1 LHRGTIAGC
10 VLLLASSA
18 TIINAQKLQFRQLTP
33 DDGLSGSWVPSMF
46 QDSRGFM
53 WFGTSKGVNR
63 YDGYDLVVYRHHDGD
78 STSIGDNRANA
89 IHEDSTGKLWF
100 GTASGLS
107 RFDPATEKFSNRTIG
122 GAAPVGVDAI
132 VAAGGDSLWL
142 GTTRGLYRYS
152 ISSGK
157 SVPYSSN
164 PASPV
169 MTVEIHAIHRDAA
182 GRLLLGTGTKG
193 VEQLDPRT
201 GLVRTWSYSSTT
213 ERSLP
218 NNDVRAFVDDATG
231 AVWVATYGGGLGRL
245 DLNTGT
251 ITRLQHR
258 DDDPRTL
265 AHNTILAMIS
275 DRRQG
280 MWIGT
285 ENGGLDHFDPASGR
299 FQHYRVDVN
308 NPSSL
313 SSNSVWSLYQD
324 GAGTLWVGTFSGGV
338 NISKRNGD
346 AIRRYHTVA
355 GDPSSLSGNS
365 VFSFTEDR
373 EGAVW
378 VATDGGGVNRL
389 ERETGHFTHYTSHT
403 SNLPSDAALAV
414 VTDHEGRVWVG
425 AWGGGVSRFDR
436 ERGSFT
442 SFTTKNS
449 NLPDDNVFSLLVD
462 HLGTLWVGTWSKGLQ
477 RFDPVRRSF
486 ERVSIAHPNA
496 PDALIRHMAEASDGS
511 LLLATDGAGLIIV
524 DPRTLEKRWYGTAKG
539 DAGALHSAQAN
550 AVIESAPGII
560 WIGTGDG
567 LDRLDRRNGVIT
579 HYDERDG
586 LPSTFV
592 AGLAVDR
599 AGNLWVSTDRGMT
612 RFDPTMK
619 RAKTYT
625 VADGLQGS
633 EFNMGS
639 SYRARD
645 GSLFFG
651 GNKGFNILQPDAISE
666 NPHAPPVALTGFQ
679 LFNRPVA
686 IGGPGSP
693 LRSSIGTTR
702 QLTLA
707 HDQSVFTLEFAGL
720 DYAAPEKN
728 EYAYKLEGLDR
739 GWNIVGRQ
747 HTASYTNL
755 APGKYVFR
763 VRAANNDGVW
773 NQAGTSLSIIVV
785 PPFWQRWWFRT
796 IILLVFAGML
806 ALILRAA
813 GERRRGLEAMNATLA
828 ASAERDR
835 ASQQYLERNV
845 LEILAAMQ
853 RFSDGDLSVSLTAGA
868 DDAIGKLRRGVN
880 TAVSNI
886 RGMVQQ
892 VRDVLDATVRTSRE
906 IHSNTETLAK
916 GAEEQIDQALLVAG
930 AAEQM
935 AQTVNGNARYIT
947 TAAEMAQKSGSE
959 AHEGGRVVRNTFD
972 GMDQIV
978 SGVAASARTV
988 EALGRSSAQ
997 IAAITRVIDEIA
1009 SQTNLLALNSAIE
1022 AARAG
1027 EQGRAFTVVA
1037 HEMQELAVQ
1046 TANATR
1052 EIARVIQENDREVET
1067 AMRTMGM
1074 VTSQVETERKLV
1086 DQAGVALDAII
1097 ANSERML
1104 ASIQQVRASSE
1115 EQAATTAHISA
1126 NIETISNVTRS
1137 AATGNQTI
1145 AASVDGL
1152 SQLIEDLQQRVSRF
1166 RLEGDGVAAGGPLP
1180 TAGHPARL

>member
-1 LHRGTIAGC
+1 
-10 VLLLASSA
+10 
-18 TIINAQKLQFRQLTP
+18 
-33 DDGLSGSWVPSMF
+33 MF

-63 YDGYDLVVYRHHDGD
+63 YDGYNLVIYRHHDGD
-78 STSIGDNRANA
+78 SASIADNRANA
-89 IHEDSTGKLWF
+89 IYEDSARVLWF
-100 GTASGLS
+100 GTGSGLS
-107 RFDPATEKFSNRTIG
+107 RFDPATEQFSNRSIG
-122 GAAPVGVDAI
+122 GAAAAGVDAI
-132 VAAGGDSLWL
+132 VSCGRDSLWL

-152 ISSGK
+152 MSTGM
-157 SVPYSSN
+157 SVPYSSDS
-164 PASPV
+164 ASPV
-169 MTVEIHAIHRDAA
+169 MNAEIHAIRRDAA
-182 GRLLLGTGTKG
+182 GRLLLGTATRG
-193 VEQLDPRT
+193 VVQLDPRT
-201 GLVRTWSYSSTT
+201 GATRSWSYSATN

-218 NNDVRAFVDDATG
+218 YNDVRAFVEDAAG
-231 AVWVATYGGGLGRL
+231 AIWIATYGGGLARL
-245 DLNTGT
+245 ELATGA
-251 ITRLQHR
+251 ITRVQHR
-258 DDDPRTL
+258 DGDSRTL
-265 AHNTILAMIS
+265 AHNTILAMIP
-275 DRRQG
+275 DHKRG

-285 ENGGLDHFDPASGR
+285 ENGGLDHFDPVSGE
-299 FQHYRVDVN
+299 FQHHRVDPN

-324 GAGTLWVGTFSGGV
+324 DAGTLWVGTFSGGV
-338 NISKRNGD
+338 NIAKRNGD

-365 VFSFTEDR
+365 VFSFAEDDR
-373 EGAVW
+373 GSLW

-389 ERETGHFTHYTSHT
+389 ERESGHFTHYTSHT

-414 VTDHEGRVWVG
+414 VNDRQGRIWVG
-425 AWGGGVSRFDR
+425 AWGGGVSRFDP

-462 HLGTLWVGTWSKGLQ
+462 HVGTLWVGTWSKGLQ

-486 ERVSIAHPNA
+486 ERLSIARPGA

-511 LLLATDGAGLIIV
+511 LLLATDGAGLVIV
-524 DPRTLEKRWYGTAKG
+524 DPRTQEKRWYGTGKG
-539 DAGALHSAQAN
+539 DAGALHSMQAN
-550 AVIESAPGII
+550 TVVEGEPGIL

-567 LDRLDRRNGVIT
+567 LDRLDRRTGSIT
-579 HYDERDG
+579 HYEERDG
-586 LPSTFV
+586 LPSNFV

-599 AGNLWVSTDRGMT
+599 AGNLWVSTDRGVT
-612 RFDPTMK
+612 RFDPSMK
-619 RAKTYT
+619 RAKSYT
-625 VADGLQGS
+625 VADGLQGL

-639 SYRARD
+639 AFRARD
-645 GSLFFG
+645 GSVFFG
-651 GNKGFNILQPDAISE
+651 GNKGFNILQPDAITE
-666 NPHAPPVALTGFQ
+666 NPHAPPVVLTGFE
-679 LFNRPVA
+679 LFNHPVP
-686 IGGPGSP
+686 IGGDGSP
-693 LRSSIGTTR
+693 LQSSIGTTHH
-702 QLTLA
+702 LTLA
-707 HDQSVFTLEFAGL
+707 HDQSVFTLDYAGL

-728 EYAYKLEGLDR
+728 EYAYQLVGLDH
-739 GWNIVGRQ
+739 GWNMVGHQR
-747 HTASYTNL
+747 TASYTNL
-755 APGKYVFR
+755 APGEYVFE
-763 VRAANNDGVW
+763 VKAANNDGLW
-773 NQAGTSLSIIVV
+773 NRAVTSLAITVV

-796 IILLVFAGML
+796 IVILATAAVL
-806 ALILRAA
+806 ALVIRAA
-813 GERRRGLEAMNATLA
+813 GERRRGLEVMNATLA

-845 LEILAAMQ
+845 LEILAAME
-853 RFSDGDLSVSLTAGA
+853 RFSDGDLSVSLAGGGE
-868 DDAIGKLRRGVN
+868 DPIGNLRRGVN
-880 TAVSNI
+880 TAVGNI

-892 VRDVLDATVRTSRE
+892 VREVLDATVRTSRE
-906 IHSNTETLAK
+906 IHSNTVTLAK

-935 AQTVNGNARYIT
+935 AQTVKGNARYIA

-1037 HEMQELAVQ
+1037 REMQELAEQ

-1052 EIARVIQENDREVET
+1052 EIARVIQQNDREVEV
-1067 AMRTMGM
+1067 AMRTMET
-1074 VTSQVETERKLV
+1074 VTGQIEIERQLV

-1115 EQAATTAHISA
+1115 EQASTTAHISE

-1137 AATGNQTI
+1137 AANGNQTI

-1166 RLEGDGVAAGGPLP
+1166 RLESGVRAETASLP
-1180 TAGHPARL
+1180 APSTPAPSGLTHA